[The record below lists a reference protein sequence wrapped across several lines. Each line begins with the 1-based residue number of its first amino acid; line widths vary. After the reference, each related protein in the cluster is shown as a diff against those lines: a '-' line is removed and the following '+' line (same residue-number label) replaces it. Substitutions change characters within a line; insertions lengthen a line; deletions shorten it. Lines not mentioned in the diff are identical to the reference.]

1 MSPSP
6 REMPRAGPN
15 PRICARVWTNTGRRL
30 RSDADREPN
39 IDVDHPWL
47 PAAAE
52 SHAGA
57 PLSLLS
63 QLLLLCAYRDRTPW
77 SSEGYLARPVSP
89 STLSSI
95 QQGRLRPGA
104 GRYRESLVSTLTGGA
119 VSAPLKGGA
128 KRLEISMPKTPPLL
142 WFAPAAILFY
152 NYQAWMHD
160 YPPAGGHDIAMHTT
174 GSAPGAA
181 ATLGDSVPQAAS
193 SAALP
198 ATPAA
203 AEPSAAAP
211 AAADP
216 FTAPPAGTASTQ
228 DANSSQPLHVVTDV
242 LDVAINLKG
251 AELDQADLMKYPLH
265 KDTPNI
271 PVRLLSREPPATL
284 YLLQTGLVG
293 NAGEAA
299 PTHLATWTA
308 AENSFVLADG
318 AKELRVPLTWADG
331 QGLTV
336 TKTFVFTRGLYSI
349 DLIYDVQNSG
359 AAPRKLAPYSQFLRH
374 WEHASRSYFDVETYS
389 FKGPAVWDGTKSK
402 DLNVESD
409 SDSKYSATINNGWL
423 ASLQHQFVTAV
434 VPPLNQPYQYQL
446 QVRNNEYLIS
456 ATGPMVDVPAGGA
469 VRFHEDLFVGPKLQS
484 QLAAMGRNLERTV
497 DFGILTVLAQP
508 LFTGLNFVHKL
519 TGNWGWSIILVTLL
533 IKLLFYPLQQAS
545 GRSMAKMRAVGPRM
559 KQIQETF
566 KDDREKLG
574 RAMMDLYKKE
584 KINPLAGC
592 LPMVVQIPV
601 FISFYRVLLESVE
614 MRQAPFLL
622 WINDL
627 SSRDPYFVLP
637 LLMGGAMFAQFR
649 LNPAPPDPMQAKI
662 MQFMPLIMTGMMA
675 FFPSGLT
682 LYWLTNTVLSIA
694 QQWRVNKV
702 VEAEAAKQRA

>member
-1 MSPSP
+1 M
-6 REMPRAGPN
+6 
-15 PRICARVWTNTGRRL
+15 
-30 RSDADREPN
+30 PN
-39 IDVDHPWL
+39 I
-47 PAAAE
+47 
-52 SHAGA
+52 
-57 PLSLLS
+57 
-63 QLLLLCAYRDRTPW
+63 
-77 SSEGYLARPVSP
+77 
-89 STLSSI
+89 
-95 QQGRLRPGA
+95 RL
-104 GRYRESLVSTLTGGA
+104 
-119 VSAPLKGGA
+119 
-128 KRLEISMPKTPPLL
+128 ML
-142 WFAPAAILFY
+142 WGVLAAILFL
-152 NYQAWMHD
+152 NYQTWMHD
-160 YPPAGGHDIAMHTT
+160 YEPPATLPGAQTSSGTAPSA
-174 GSAPGAA
+174 SAPAN
-181 ATLGDSVPQAAS
+181 TLADSLPQAPSAAPTPAPQGS
-193 SAALP
+193 NAAPPAALP
-198 ATPAA
+198 APAG
-203 AEPSAAAP
+203 AP
-211 AAADP
+211 AAA
-216 FTAPPAGTASTQ
+216 AGEALTT
-228 DANSSQPLHVVTDV
+228 PLHVSTDV
-242 LDVAINLKG
+242 LEIGINLKG
-251 AELDQADLMKYPLH
+251 GELDQADLKDYPLR

-271 PVRLLSREPPATL
+271 PVRLLSYEPPPTL
-284 YLLQTGLVG
+284 YLLQSGLIG
-293 NAGEAA
+293 AAGEAA
-299 PTHLATWTA
+299 PTHLAEWKS
-308 AENSFVLADG
+308 EQKSFVLAPG
-318 AKELRVPLTWADG
+318 ADELRVPLTWSDG
-331 QGLTV
+331 QGMTV
-336 TKTFVFTRGLYSI
+336 TKTFVFKRGQYAIGLDYEVKN
-349 DLIYDVQNSG
+349 DG
-359 AAPRKLAPYSQFLRH
+359 AAPRKLASYAQILRH

-389 FKGPAVWDGTKSK
+389 FKGPAVYDGTKSK

-423 ASLQHQFVTAV
+423 ASLQHQFVAAV
-434 VPPLNQPYQYQL
+434 VPPANQPYQYQL
-446 QVRNNEYLIS
+446 QVRNNQYLIS
-456 ATGPMVDVPAGGA
+456 ATGPMIDVPTGTT

-574 RAMMDLYKKE
+574 RAMMELYKKE

-592 LPMVVQIPV
+592 LPMIVQIPV

-614 MRQAPFLL
+614 MRQAPFLM

>member
-1 MSPSP
+1 M
-6 REMPRAGPN
+6 
-15 PRICARVWTNTGRRL
+15 
-30 RSDADREPN
+30 PN
-39 IDVDHPWL
+39 IN
-47 PAAAE
+47 
-52 SHAGA
+52 
-57 PLSLLS
+57 
-63 QLLLLCAYRDRTPW
+63 
-77 SSEGYLARPVSP
+77 
-89 STLSSI
+89 I
-95 QQGRLRPGA
+95 RL
-104 GRYRESLVSTLTGGA
+104 
-119 VSAPLKGGA
+119 
-128 KRLEISMPKTPPLL
+128 ML
-142 WFAPAAILFY
+142 WGVLAAILFL
-152 NYQAWMHD
+152 NYQTWMHD
-160 YPPAGGHDIAMHTT
+160 YAPPPMLQTAPTGTGSAPTATAPANTLADSLPQAPTAAPTSAPQGSNAAPPAAVPAAVSSLAG
-174 GSAPGAA
+174 APGAA
-181 ATLGDSVPQAAS
+181 AS
-193 SAALP
+193 
-198 ATPAA
+198 
-203 AEPSAAAP
+203 EAP
-211 AAADP
+211 
-216 FTAPPAGTASTQ
+216 TT
-228 DANSSQPLHVVTDV
+228 PLHVSTDV
-242 LDVAINLKG
+242 LEIGINLKG
-251 AELDQADLMKYPLH
+251 GELDQADLKEYPLR

-271 PVRLLSREPPATL
+271 PVTLLSYEPPPTL
-284 YLLQTGLVG
+284 YLLQSGLIG
-293 NAGEAA
+293 AAGEAA
-299 PTHLATWTA
+299 PTHLAVWKSEQT
-308 AENSFVLADG
+308 SFVLAPG
-318 AKELRVPLTWADG
+318 ANELRVPMTWTDG
-331 QGLTV
+331 QGVTV
-336 TKTFVFTRGLYSI
+336 TKTFVFKRGQYAVGLDYEVKN
-349 DLIYDVQNSG
+349 DG
-359 AAPRKLAPYSQFLRH
+359 TAPRKLASYAQILRH

-389 FKGPAVWDGTKSK
+389 FKGPAVYDGTKSK

-409 SDSKYSATINNGWL
+409 SDSKYSAIINNGWL

-434 VPPLNQPYQYQL
+434 VPPASQPYQYQL

-456 ATGPMVDVPAGGA
+456 ATGPMVDVPAGA
-469 VRFHEDLFVGPKLQS
+469 TVRFHEDLFVGPKLQS

-702 VEAEAAKQRA
+702 VETEAAKQRS